1 MWNLTVRMA
10 RKPNVEDIQDL
21 WENVNTASKPQKDVL
36 SLTVEDIFLDSQ
48 EELLEIIEGAK
59 RRWVLKVLHHG
70 LNIGL
75 SYDDLKNKDKKG
87 LNALL
92 ECFQRPTHPPYNF
105 VIPDLVQEYPQRQRD
120 NIMIL
125 PLSIEDETT
134 TAGTASILRNYAREF
149 NLSCTPTANYLPKDQ
164 TGKFSLAAARERF
177 NFYQG

>member
-1 MWNLTVRMA
+1 LEGYIHFYVD
-10 RKPNVEDIQDL
+10 PNAL
-21 WENVNTASKPQKDVL
+21 FSST
-36 SLTVEDIFLDSQ
+36 DSQ

-75 SYDDLKNKDKKG
+75 SYDDSKSKDEKG

-92 ECFQRPTHPPYNF
+92 ECFQRPTQPPYNF

-149 NLSCTPTANYLPKDQ
+149 TCLVPPLLITFQRIKQ
-164 TGKFSLAAARERF
+164 ESLVWQQLGRGLIFTR
-177 NFYQG
+177 G

>member
-1 MWNLTVRMA
+1 MLPPLYLAELEGYIHFYVD
-10 RKPNVEDIQDL
+10 PNAL
-21 WENVNTASKPQKDVL
+21 F
-36 SLTVEDIFLDSQ
+36 SLTDSQ

-75 SYDDLKNKDKKG
+75 SYDDLKNKD
-87 LNALL
+87 ALL
-92 ECFQRPTHPPYNF
+92 ECFQRPTQPPYNF

-125 PLSIEDETT
+125 PLSIKDKTT

-149 NLSCTPTANYLPKDQ
+149 NLTCLVPPLLITFQRIKQ
-164 TGKFSLAAARERF
+164 ESLVWQQLGRGLIFTR
-177 NFYQG
+177 G